1 MKKLL
6 SLLSLILIPNIVK
19 ADVIDP
25 INEPTDSSQYVFF
38 AVILIVGITIA
49 VIYTIIKNKKGK

>member
-6 SLLSLILIPNIVK
+6 SLLSLTLIPNIAK

-25 INEPTDSSQYVFF
+25 INEPADSSQYVFF